1 MRCSAC
7 RGLARIAAEFLG
19 DGCLV
24 RLHDQFAEHA
34 GVLVLAGQDVQQ
46 RGPQVGVVGEPVEDA
61 RIEQPGVEQPGGGAV
76 QPVFALP
83 AVAEAVRPP
92 QRAVPGMPDRAVRVL
107 DVQVDRDLADVVQ
120 QRSIGGA
127 CGPGLGLGGLRLRRG
142 AGGQQMRLPQ
152 LERVGD
158 DLQAVVQH
166 AARIGVVMGLRRG
179 ELLDQLG
186 VAFQR
191 GEVQRGE
198 LPARQR
204 GALPDVFQQLLPAR
218 RRQQRC
224 GRLRPHQPFAGL
236 GGRFGRWRT
245 GGRWHPFA
253 LEQREHGE
261 PQTAGRSGEPFG
273 LFG

>member
-1 MRCSAC
+1 
-7 RGLARIAAEFLG
+7 
-19 DGCLV
+19 
-24 RLHDQFAEHA
+24 
-34 GVLVLAGQDVQQ
+34 
-46 RGPQVGVVGEPVEDA
+46 
-61 RIEQPGVEQPGGGAV
+61 
-76 QPVFALP
+76 
-83 AVAEAVRPP
+83 
-92 QRAVPGMPDRAVRVL
+92 
-107 DVQVDRDLADVVQ
+107 
-120 QRSIGGA
+120 
-127 CGPGLGLGGLRLRRG
+127 
-142 AGGQQMRLPQ
+142 MRLPQ

-204 GALPDVFQQLLPAR
+204 GALPNVFQQLLPAR

-245 GGRWHPFA
+245 GGGRHPFA

-261 PQTAGRSGEPFG
+261 PRTAGRSGEPLAFRVGPFPWPHSLAPSPALWPLRKPLDIGQRRLPDHNQCGFG
-273 LFG
+273 PSRIDTGRLAVPPYDGAVSSTGRSTMHTQIDKVRKLPYHPNIAIRSAAMPEIHEVATLTSGVRSRCPSPSGRCWAWTPAARWRSTCAAAKSS